1 MGGLRLIAQPLVVA
15 FAVGVWVFDNR
26 QPVLNADCVAQSA
39 DSLCAAPKIAELP
52 VTIQIDS
59 TPNNVVE

>member
-1 MGGLRLIAQPLVVA
+1 MGGLGLVAQPLVVA
-15 FAVGVWVFDNR
+15 FPVWLWVLDNG
-26 QPVLNADCVAQSA
+26 QPVLNAEGIAQMP
-39 DSLCAAPKIAELP
+39 DGFRAAPKVAELP